1 MIETEYIRAG
11 IHSDLVLE
19 SAEMFQ
25 QSAKKKI
32 NLPIQEYNRGPVTV
46 TEVRITE
53 EEQVRVLKRKKG
65 TYITLYADELKGDY
79 EPVHET
85 AAALLG
91 EGIRKLLPHQS
102 RNILIA
108 GLGNAAASPDAL
120 GPDAVSQVRINRHLL
135 MEAGEG
141 GGAEEWIISSIIPGV
156 MAQTGLETAEILN
169 SITGHFHPDV
179 IIVIDALAAGSVTRL
194 GTTIQIT
201 DTGISPGSGIGN
213 TRQEIS
219 RDTMGVPVIAIGV
232 PMVVEA
238 ASIIYETTL
247 AIRHVLEQHQNQ
259 NGKDF
264 LKNLNKE
271 EQIQLFREL
280 LEQKANPLY
289 VTVKDIDEME
299 KRMAETVAEGV
310 NRAFYQKKEKPFE

>member
-1 MIETEYIRAG
+1 MIETEYIQKG
-11 IHSDLVLE
+11 IHSDLLLE

-25 QSAKKKI
+25 QYAKKKM
-32 NLPIQEYNRGPVTV
+32 NLPMREYNRGPVTV
-46 TEVRITE
+46 TEVKITE
-53 EEQVRVLKRKKG
+53 EEQVRALKRKKG
-65 TYITLYADELKGDY
+65 TYITLYADELKGDN
-79 EPVHET
+79 EKVHET
-85 AAALLG
+85 ASVLL
-91 EGIRKLLPHQS
+91 EEWIRNLLPRQS
-102 RNILIA
+102 RSILIT
-108 GLGNAAASPDAL
+108 GLGNASASPDAL
-120 GPDAVSQVRINRHLL
+120 GPDAVSRVRINRHLL
-135 MEAGEG
+135 IEAGEG
-141 GGAEEWIISSIIPGV
+141 VSSNEWIISAIIPGV
-156 MAQTGLETAEILN
+156 MAQTGLETAEILK
-169 SITGHFHPDV
+169 SVAGRFRPDV
-179 IIVIDALAAGSVTRL
+179 MIVIDALAAGSVTRL

-219 RDTMGVPVIAIGV
+219 MDTMGVPVIAIGV

-247 AIRHVLEQHQNQ
+247 AIRHVLEPYQNQ

-299 KRMAETVAEGV
+299 KRIAETVAAGV
-310 NRAFYQKKEKPFE
+310 NRVFYPKKENHFE